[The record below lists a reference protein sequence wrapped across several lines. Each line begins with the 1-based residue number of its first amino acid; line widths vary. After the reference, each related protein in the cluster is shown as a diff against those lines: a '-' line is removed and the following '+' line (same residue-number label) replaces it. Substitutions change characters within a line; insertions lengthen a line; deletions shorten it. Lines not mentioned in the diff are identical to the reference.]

1 MAPEL
6 FVDTS
11 AWYPIAVPSHPD
23 HGGLA
28 AALQDRVHGGV
39 RIVTTSLVVAETYA
53 LLLARTRRQAALAFL
68 RAVRQRPNEVVTVT
82 TDLENRAITHW
93 LERYDDQ
100 LFSFAD
106 AVSFEVMSE
115 RGVRE
120 ALTMDNHF
128 GAAGFV
134 VVRPSNRTE
143 SSARDRDRPVNL
155 KSSRWRV

>member
-1 MAPEL
+1 MAARRRRNVVAPEL

-11 AWYPIAVPSHPD
+11 AWYPIAVPNHPD
-23 HGGLA
+23 HASLA
-28 AALQDRVHGGV
+28 AALQDRVRGGM
-39 RIVTTSLVVAETYA
+39 RIVTTNLVAAETHA
-53 LLLARTRRQAALAFL
+53 LLLARTRRETAMAFL
-68 RAVRQRPNEVVTVT
+68 RAVRQRPNEVVTAT

-120 ALTMDNHF
+120 ALTLDQHF
-128 GAAGFV
+128 RAAGFV
-134 VVRPSNRTE
+134 MI
-143 SSARDRDRPVNL
+143 
-155 KSSRWRV
+155 

>member
-6 FVDTS
+6 FVDPS
-11 AWYPIAVPSHPD
+11 AWYPIAVPNHPD

-28 AALQDRVHGGV
+28 AALQNRVRGGV
-39 RIVTTSLVVAETYA
+39 RIVTTNLVVAETHA
-53 LLLARTRRQAALAFL
+53 LLLTRTRRELALAFL
-68 RAVRQRPNEVVTVT
+68 RAVRQRPNEVVTAT
-82 TDLENRAITHW
+82 ADIENRAITHW
-93 LERYDDQ
+93 LERYNDQ

-120 ALTMDNHF
+120 ALTLDDHF

-134 VVRPSNRTE
+134 VVP
-143 SSARDRDRPVNL
+143 
-155 KSSRWRV
+155 

>member
-11 AWYPIAVPSHPD
+11 AWYPIAVSNHPD
-23 HGGLA
+23 HIALA
-28 AALQDRVHGGV
+28 AALHDRVRGGV
-39 RIVTTSLVVAETYA
+39 RIVTTNLVVAETHA
-53 LLLARTRRQAALAFL
+53 LLLARTRREAALAFL
-68 RAVRQRPNEVVTVT
+68 RAVRQRPNEVVTAT
-82 TDLENRAITHW
+82 ADLENRAITHW
-93 LERYDDQ
+93 LERYNDQ

-120 ALTMDNHF
+120 ALTLDNHF

-134 VVRPSNRTE
+134 VVP
-143 SSARDRDRPVNL
+143 
-155 KSSRWRV
+155 

>member
-11 AWYPIAVPSHPD
+11 AWYPIAVSNHPD
-23 HGGLA
+23 HIALA
-28 AALQDRVHGGV
+28 AALHDRVRGGV
-39 RIVTTSLVVAETYA
+39 RIVTTNLVVAETHA
-53 LLLARTRRQAALAFL
+53 LLLARTRHESALAFL
-68 RAVRQRPNEVVTVT
+68 RAVRQRPNEVVTAT
-82 TDLENRAITHW
+82 ADIENRAITHW
-93 LERYDDQ
+93 LERYNDQ

-120 ALTMDNHF
+120 ALTLDNHF

-134 VVRPSNRTE
+134 VVPQ
-143 SSARDRDRPVNL
+143 
-155 KSSRWRV
+155 

>member
-11 AWYPIAVPSHPD
+11 AWYPIAVSNHPD
-23 HGGLA
+23 HIALA
-28 AALQDRVHGGV
+28 AALHDRVRGGV
-39 RIVTTSLVVAETYA
+39 RIVTTNLVVAETHA
-53 LLLARTRRQAALAFL
+53 LLLARTRREAALAFL
-68 RAVRQRPNEVVTVT
+68 RAVRQRPNEVVTAT
-82 TDLENRAITHW
+82 ADLESRAITHW

-120 ALTMDNHF
+120 ALTLDNHF

-134 VVRPSNRTE
+134 VVP
-143 SSARDRDRPVNL
+143 
-155 KSSRWRV
+155 

>member
-23 HGGLA
+23 HTALA
-28 AALQDRVHGGV
+28 SVLQDRVRGRA
-39 RIVTTSLVVAETYA
+39 RIVTTNLVIAETHA

-68 RAVRQRPNEVVTVT
+68 RAVRQQPNEVVTVT

-100 LFSFAD
+100 LFSLAD

-120 ALTMDNHF
+120 ALTLDHHF

-134 VVRPSNRTE
+134 VVP
-143 SSARDRDRPVNL
+143 AGPG
-155 KSSRWRV
+155 

>member
-23 HGGLA
+23 HASLA
-28 AALQDRVHGGV
+28 AALHDRIRGGV
-39 RIVTTSLVVAETYA
+39 RIVTTNLVVAETHA
-53 LLLARTRRQAALAFL
+53 LLLARTRREAALAFL
-68 RAVRQRPNEVVTVT
+68 RAVRQRPNEVVTAT
-82 TDLENRAITHW
+82 ADLEQRAITHW

-120 ALTMDNHF
+120 ALTLDHHF

-134 VVRPSNRTE
+134 VVPTDSG
-143 SSARDRDRPVNL
+143 
-155 KSSRWRV
+155 